1 MAKNTHL
8 TLEDRIIIEV
18 SLKNGESFA
27 EIGRKLEKDP
37 STISRKF
44 VIILRSFVIKVIILV
59 QTGHLVPKSQLYV
72 NLALLNS
79 AIYAN
84 VALNIAVMN
93 FVQISLN

>member
-27 EIGRKLEKDP
+27 EIGR
-37 STISRKF
+37 
-44 VIILRSFVIKVIILV
+44 ILV
-59 QTGHLVPKSQLYV
+59 QTGHLVSKSQLYV

>member
-37 STISRKF
+37 STISKEVRNH
-44 VIILRSFVIKVIILV
+44 IKIVRN
-59 QTGHLVPKSQLYV
+59 KSL
-72 NLALLNS
+72 
-79 AIYAN
+79 
-84 VALNIAVMN
+84 
-93 FVQISLN
+93 

>member
-37 STISRKF
+37 STISKEVRNH
-44 VIILRSFVIKVIILV
+44 IKIVRNKSYV
-59 QTGHLVPKSQLYV
+59 QTGHLVSKSQLYV

>member
-37 STISRKF
+37 
-44 VIILRSFVIKVIILV
+44 
-59 QTGHLVPKSQLYV
+59 
-72 NLALLNS
+72 
-79 AIYAN
+79 N

>member
-27 EIGRKLEKDP
+27 EIGRKLEKILLP
-37 STISRKF
+37 SLRKF

-59 QTGHLVPKSQLYV
+59 QTGHLVSKSQLYV

>member
-27 EIGRKLEKDP
+27 EKKILLP
-37 STISRKF
+37 SLRKF

-59 QTGHLVPKSQLYV
+59 QTGHLVSKSQLYV

>member
-27 EIGRKLEKDP
+27 EIGRILP
-37 STISRKF
+37 SLRKF

-59 QTGHLVPKSQLYV
+59 QTGHLVSKSQLYV

>member
-37 STISRKF
+37 STISKEVRNHIK
-44 VIILRSFVIKVIILV
+44 IDRNKVIILV
-59 QTGHLVPKSQLYV
+59 QTGHLVSKSQLYV

>member
-37 STISRKF
+37 STISKEVRNH
-44 VIILRSFVIKVIILV
+44 IKIVRN
-59 QTGHLVPKSQLYV
+59 KSYNPCANRASCFKLYV

>member
-37 STISRKF
+37 STISKEVRNH
-44 VIILRSFVIKVIILV
+44 IKILV
-59 QTGHLVPKSQLYV
+59 QTGHLVSKSQLYV

>member
-37 STISRKF
+37 STMRLFQVLCKHKKLI
-44 VIILRSFVIKVIILV
+44 
-59 QTGHLVPKSQLYV
+59 
-72 NLALLNS
+72 
-79 AIYAN
+79 
-84 VALNIAVMN
+84 
-93 FVQISLN
+93 